1 MKKEKVLVNKKELA
15 RLLDYLEEDEYRHYM
30 SYESPRPADHIY
42 ITIKNLK
49 KKANGREISGKYG
62 AIPQGGTL

>member
-1 MKKEKVLVNKKELA
+1 MKNERVLVSKKEL
-15 RLLDYLEEDEYRHYM
+15 RKLLNYLEKDEHHHYM

-49 KKANGREISGKYG
+49 EEI
-62 AIPQGGTL
+62 

>member
-1 MKKEKVLVNKKELA
+1 MKNKKVLVNKTELCK
-15 RLLDYLEEDEYRHYM
+15 LLDYLEQDEHKHYM

-49 KKANGREISGKYG
+49 EEI
-62 AIPQGGTL
+62 